1 MTTRDTCRTL
11 LAYRRWADET
21 LFEALAALDP
31 ALLTAP
37 RPIVFGS
44 ILQTLDHVRI
54 MDEVWRAHLAGE
66 DHGHRSRNPAAG
78 PTLPEIVD
86 AQRRVHVWFADYA
99 ASLAPVA
106 FDERVH
112 FDWIDGGRGD
122 LTRAQI
128 LLHVANHGTYHRGHV
143 AALLYA
149 TGVSPPTT
157 DLPVFQRHCSE
168 ALDTGAP

>member
-1 MTTRDTCRTL
+1 MTTRDTCGTL
-11 LAYRRWADET
+11 LAYRRWADDT

-31 ALLTAP
+31 AILTAP

-54 MDEVWRAHLAGE
+54 IDEVWRAHLTGSA
-66 DHGHRSRNPAAG
+66 HGHRSRNPPAS
-78 PTLPEIVD
+78 PTLPQIVD
-86 AQRRVHVWFADYA
+86 AQRGLHVWFAGYA
-99 ASLAPVA
+99 ADLTPSAL
-106 FDERVH
+106 DERVR

-143 AALLYA
+143 AAMLYA
-149 TGVSPPTT
+149 AGVSPPTT
-157 DLPVFQRHCSE
+157 DLPVFLHRSGE
-168 ALDTGAP
+168 GLAADTP